1 MKQLILAT
9 QNKNKLKEVKEILCP
24 LGFEV
29 LSMADVN
36 LADLD
41 VVEDGDTF
49 EANALK
55 KAREIHKLTGGAV
68 LADDSGLMVDA
79 LSGAPGVFS
88 ARYSG
93 EGATAEK
100 NNEKLIGE
108 LLGLSEDRRGAK
120 FVCVMA
126 FIDDAGCEFVAR
138 GEAVGVIL
146 ESLQGE
152 GGFGYDPLF
161 FVPGL
166 DKTYAQLS
174 SAEKN
179 SVSHRA
185 KALAGIRAYLEG
197 KEWVARNT

>member
-1 MKQLILAT
+1 MKTLVLAT
-9 QNKNKLKEVKEILCP
+9 QNKNKLKEVVEILSP
-24 LGFEV
+24 VGYEV
-29 LSMADVN
+29 LSMADVA

-41 VVEDGDTF
+41 VIEDGDTF

-55 KAREIHKLTGGAV
+55 KAREIYVRTKKAV

-79 LSGAPGVFS
+79 LYGAPGVFS

-93 EGATAEK
+93 EGANAQK
-100 NNEKLIGE
+100 NNEKLLIALQGMPKE
-108 LLGLSEDRRGAK
+108 KRTAK

-126 FIDDAGCEFVAR
+126 YIDESGIEFVAR
-138 GEAVGVIL
+138 GEAHGIIL

-161 FVPGL
+161 YVQAL
-166 DKTYAQLS
+166 NKTYAQLTS
-174 SAEKN
+174 NEKN

-185 KALAGIRAYLEG
+185 KALQVIRQHLEAQ
-197 KEWVARNT
+197 K